1 MVGEEVSGGLDD
13 VSGKAAGEVAV
24 RRGLLEE
31 GDCGVLKME
40 PVRLVD
46 AADVGVE
53 VVADA
58 VGREDDVTVL
68 GRLWFQDRVGTEEG
82 PANPVQWVR
91 GKRKGKPFQKMGRLQ
106 VSLLYFHMGVNRPW
120 PAL

>member
-1 MVGEEVSGGLDD
+1 MVGEEVCGGLDD
-13 VSGKAAGEVAV
+13 VGGKAVGEVAV
-24 RRGLLEE
+24 RRGHLEE
-31 GDCGVLKME
+31 GDGGVLKVE

-46 AADVGVE
+46 AADGGVD
-53 VVADA
+53 VVVEA
-58 VGREDDVTVL
+58 VGREEDVVVL

-106 VSLLYFHMGVNRPW
+106 VSLLYFHTGVNRLGAPF
-120 PAL
+120 